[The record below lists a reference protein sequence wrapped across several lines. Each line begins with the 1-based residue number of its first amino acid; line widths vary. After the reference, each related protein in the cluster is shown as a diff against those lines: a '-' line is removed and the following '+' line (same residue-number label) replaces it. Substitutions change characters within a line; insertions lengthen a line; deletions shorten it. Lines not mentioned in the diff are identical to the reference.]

1 MAAAADRC
9 QTVRARAASTLLVN
23 DVRWSADLLSEFVP
37 HLPFG
42 GRG

>member
-9 QTVRARAASTLLVN
+9 HTVRARAASTLLVD
-23 DVRWSADLLSEFVP
+23 DVRWSADPLQEFVL
-37 HLPFG
+37 HWPFG